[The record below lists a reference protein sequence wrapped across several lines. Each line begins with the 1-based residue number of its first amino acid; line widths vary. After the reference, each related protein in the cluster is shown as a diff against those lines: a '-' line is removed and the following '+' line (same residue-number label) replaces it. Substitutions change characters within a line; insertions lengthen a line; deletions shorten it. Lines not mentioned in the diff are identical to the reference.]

1 MPPREK
7 IAEQILFSEDIRKIL
22 REFDNYAQLERAG
35 GAEPTTEKFHAL
47 SGEAL
52 NFTHVSLQAW
62 LSIRRRYAKRSSGER

>member
-22 REFDNYAQLERAG
+22 REFDNYAQLERG
-35 GAEPTTEKFHAL
+35 RGAVPTTEMFHAL

-52 NFTHVSLQAW
+52 KFSHESLSAW
-62 LSIRRRYAKRSSGER
+62 LSIRRRYAKRASGER